1 MIYQRGDMPKQPPEI
16 LKVGTNLNLSQMKK
30 FFSVLILGAVLSMPM
45 GLSANADVKSKPLA
59 KCTIDVLAKCTIDVE
74 GFYASGRCNKVLK
87 AYREFKSIS
96 KN

>member
-1 MIYQRGDMPKQPPEI
+1 MIYQRWDMPKQPPEI

-59 KCTIDVLAKCTIDVE
+59 KCTIDVE